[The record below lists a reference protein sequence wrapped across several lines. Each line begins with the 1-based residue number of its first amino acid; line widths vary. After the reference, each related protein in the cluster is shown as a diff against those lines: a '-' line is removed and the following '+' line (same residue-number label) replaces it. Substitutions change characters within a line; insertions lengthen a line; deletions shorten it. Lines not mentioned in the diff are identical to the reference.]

1 MAKGQKSKEAVIEKI
16 LSSFEGAFLY
26 NGNKEI
32 RIPRTDDGELVQIK
46 VSLTC
51 AKENVEPGDDTVVP
65 GATSVKATKAT
76 IAEGAE
82 PVFEDVSGYV
92 SAVIE
97 PSAEEL
103 NAVNSLMESL
113 GL

>member
-1 MAKGQKSKEAVIEKI
+1 MAKGAEEKQIVIDKIKEVFPEA
-16 LSSFEGAFLY
+16 FEY
-26 NGNKEI
+26 DKTI
-32 RIPRTDDGELVQIK
+32 RIPIGDVQIK
-46 VSLTC
+46 VALTC
-51 AKENVEPGDDTVVP
+51 AKDNVEPGGDVAVP
-65 GATSVKATKAT
+65 GVKATKVT

-82 PVFEDVSGYV
+82 PVFEDASGYV

-103 NAVNSLMESL
+103 NAVSNLMTQL

>member
-1 MAKGQKSKEAVIEKI
+1 MARGAEEKQIIIDKIKEVFPEA
-16 LSSFEGAFLY
+16 FEY
-26 NGNKEI
+26 DKTI
-32 RIPRTDDGELVQIK
+32 RIPIGDVQIK
-46 VSLTC
+46 VALTA
-51 AKENVEPGDDTVVP
+51 AKDNVEPGGDAAVP
-65 GATSVKATKAT
+65 GAKATKAT

-82 PVFEDVSGYV
+82 PVFEDV